1 MRYELWLGLRYLLSP
16 RKERFVSLIAVLSIG
31 GIALGVTALLV
42 VLAVMSGFD
51 HDLKDKLI
59 GTNAHLIIA
68 TEEGLSDYEP
78 LMRQVSS
85 ANHVVGVSPFIMG
98 QAILRVPAP
107 TGELGGRP
115 GADRAIGVEVR
126 GLDVEREIRVSRLKE
141 YLVVGGL
148 PQTDQDVVIGIELAR
163 FLGASVGSP
172 LSLISPSDG
181 KRHELIISGIFRSGM
196 YQYDASLIGTT
207 LARAQQLFG
216 LSEMVSGLAVRVDA
230 VEHATQVKTA
240 LLAQLER
247 GTIVKTWMEFNP
259 TLFGALRLERI
270 VMFIIVMLITAVA
283 ALNIVAMLIMI
294 VTEKTRDIGILRS
307 LGATRW
313 SVARVF
319 FWQGCLVGLGGTA
332 LGLAGGM
339 VLTANLNAIADWLE
353 GAFGIAV
360 FPPDIYYLDH
370 IPTLINPSDV
380 AQVIVAAFILT
391 VVAGIYPAIKA
402 ARLIPVEALRY
413 E

>member
-68 TEEGLSDYEP
+68 REEGLSAYDS
-78 LMRQVSS
+78 LMRQV
-85 ANHVVGVSPFIMG
+85 AATDHVVGVAPFIMG
-98 QAILRVPAP
+98 QAILR
-107 TGELGGRP
+107 GS
-115 GADRAIGVEVR
+115 DRALGVEVR
-126 GLDVEREIRVSRLKE
+126 GLDVDREIRVSRLQE
-141 YLVVGGL
+141 YLVFGGL
-148 PQTDQDVVIGIELAR
+148 PRSDQDAVIGIELAR

-181 KRHELIISGIFRSGM
+181 KRDELIISGIFRSGM

-270 VMFIIVMLITAVA
+270 VMT
-283 ALNIVAMLIMI
+283 
-294 VTEKTRDIGILRS
+294 S
-307 LGATRW
+307 
-313 SVARVF
+313 
-319 FWQGCLVGLGGTA
+319 
-332 LGLAGGM
+332 
-339 VLTANLNAIADWLE
+339 
-353 GAFGIAV
+353 
-360 FPPDIYYLDH
+360 
-370 IPTLINPSDV
+370 
-380 AQVIVAAFILT
+380 
-391 VVAGIYPAIKA
+391 
-402 ARLIPVEALRY
+402 EAS
-413 E
+413 

>member
-31 GIALGVTALLV
+31 GIALGVMALLV

-59 GTNAHLIIA
+59 GTNAHLIVA
-68 TEEGLSDYEP
+68 TEEGLSAYDP
-78 LMRQVSS
+78 LMRQV
-85 ANHVVGVSPFIMG
+85 AATDHVVGVAPYVLG
-98 QAILRVPAP
+98 QAIVRGSDHAL
-107 TGELGGRP
+107 
-115 GADRAIGVEVR
+115 GVEVR

-141 YLVVGGL
+141 YLVFGGL
-148 PQTDQDVVIGIELAR
+148 PKTDQDAVIGIELAR
-163 FLGASVGSP
+163 FLGASIGSP
-172 LSLISPSDG
+172 LSLISPADG
-181 KRHELIISGIFRSGM
+181 KLHELIISGIFRSGM
-196 YQYDASLIGTT
+196 YQYDSSLIGTT

-216 LSEMVSGLAVRVDA
+216 LSGVVSGLAVRVDA

-240 LLAQLER
+240 LLAQVER
-247 GTIVKTWMEFNP
+247 GIIIKTWMEFNP

-339 VLTANLNAIADWLE
+339 ALTQNLNAIANWLE
-353 GAFGIAV
+353 ATFGLAV

-380 AQVIVAAFILT
+380 AQVIGAAFVLT
-391 VVAGIYPAIKA
+391 VAAGIYPAIKA
-402 ARLIPVEALRY
+402 ARLTPVDALRY